1 MSRAIQVPDL
11 PSINGDEVEEFG
23 RIRQLSGAVSV
34 FELPGSGSRTVANL
48 RFNDRV
54 FVILRL
60 RSPAGW
66 LMVSTDDGAVGYV
79 DQSKV
84 SVGAPEPNA
93 VLHYVR
99 PGETAQQ
106 IARQHFSEGVERG
119 RDERFYVNVLVHA
132 NWSDAGEARGVY
144 RARLDGPWDS
154 TQTRANY
161 LIWVPS
167 VEFANTLEGQ
177 VSAGSFRRDLWN
189 AVVRTASEA
198 WEWVKFSAGFIGGLI
213 HGALECVW
221 DMIVGIFDL
230 VGMVWDFIKVLIAG
244 ELLTRA
250 RALWDSLSLS
260 AIQQAATGLFEE
272 FVAKWNHDSAL
283 RRGHFRGWVVGYLI
297 ATVLLTIF
305 TLGAAALALTGR
317 IGMII
322 RWARSVRVLSRAMDA
337 AQVSARRLG
346 AAGRRAR
353 DTLRESLRRPRSQP
367 SRSPAHADLNDE
379 LRAANGGDG
388 PDAPRTGVGAEAE
401 LRSPGDS
408 LFGRFVR
415 GQHLTIVSRRGALF
429 GGNTIRLSRTKTTTI
444 VGTLDDTNTVARRG
458 LTPDGDIN
466 GITLMGDNPGG
477 INILRSPRWQQ
488 LQQTHHALRQVDEAQ
503 FWRRVTDEFF
513 TTVNR
518 PWLQEAIRRGDAIR
532 LVSNPADD
540 VAIYVTTRTG
550 EFVLNGG
557 QRVRSIFGR
566 EVQFLQQNGYRIGT
580 DGVAVRR

>member
-23 RIRQLSGAVSV
+23 RIRQLSGSVPV

-60 RSPAGW
+60 RSPSGW
-66 LMVSTDDGAVGYV
+66 LMVSTDEGAVGYV

-93 VLHYVR
+93 TLHYVR

-132 NWSDAGEARGVY
+132 NWSDTGDARGVY

-337 AQVSARRLG
+337 AQVSARRLS
-346 AAGRRAR
+346 AASRRAR

-429 GGNTIRLSRTKTTTI
+429 GGNTIRLSRNKTTTI

-488 LQQTHHALRQVDEAQ
+488 LQQTHHALRQVDEA
-503 FWRRVTDEFF
+503 
-513 TTVNR
+513 
-518 PWLQEAIRRGDAIR
+518 
-532 LVSNPADD
+532 
-540 VAIYVTTRTG
+540 
-550 EFVLNGG
+550 
-557 QRVRSIFGR
+557 
-566 EVQFLQQNGYRIGT
+566 
-580 DGVAVRR
+580 